1 MSASRHDGPP
11 RIALV
16 TGASRGIGRAA
27 ALALAK
33 SGAHVVALAR
43 TQGGLEELD
52 DEIRALR
59 PDEPEATTLVPMDLR
74 DFAAIDRLG
83 EALHRRWGRLD
94 AFVGNAGVLGLLTPL
109 HQLDPKTWDD
119 VMAVNVTANWRL
131 IRSLDPLLRLSDAG
145 RVAFITSG
153 AASRADLRA
162 YWGPY
167 AVSKAAL
174 DALARTYAAE
184 TLNTSNI
191 RVMLVN
197 PGPLRTRMRAT
208 AMPGE
213 DPSRCARRKTS
224 RQRSS
229 RSARPI
235 GPRRANFTIS
245 HGSNSE
251 FQSARARRKARTSRC
266 AILRRSA
273 ASCPAGRH
281 FRGGDRELCTPFRL
295 EPCASP
301 SEFRRAKSL
310 RPREIASWSTG
321 LGGPSSVNVVAPLQR
336 NAFPRLQGGPARARS
351 RQWRRPGSARGAGV
365 VSGRRG
371 IRTLAD
377 VMKAYG
383 EADQAPQTG
392 IIDRKP

>member
-1 MSASRHDGPP
+1 MSESKPDGSP

-74 DFAAIDRLG
+74 DVAAIDRLG
-83 EALHRRWGRLD
+83 EALNRRWGRLD
-94 AFVGNAGVLGLLTPL
+94 ALVGNAGVLGLLTPL

-131 IRSLDPLLRLSDAG
+131 IRSVDPLLRRSNAG

-153 AASRADLRA
+153 AASRTDLRA

-167 AVSKAAL
+167 ATSKAAL

-184 TLNTSNI
+184 TVNTSNI
-191 RVMLVN
+191 RVMLIN

-213 DPSRCARRKTS
+213 DPSTL
-224 RQRSS
+224 
-229 RSARPI
+229 
-235 GPRRANFTIS
+235 RAPEELAPKIVEICSPDWAETGKLYDFPS
-245 HGSNSE
+245 DRVLS
-251 FQSARARRKARTSRC
+251 FRA
-266 AILRRSA
+266 
-273 ASCPAGRH
+273 P
-281 FRGGDRELCTPFRL
+281 D
-295 EPCASP
+295 
-301 SEFRRAKSL
+301 
-310 RPREIASWSTG
+310 
-321 LGGPSSVNVVAPLQR
+321 
-336 NAFPRLQGGPARARS
+336 
-351 RQWRRPGSARGAGV
+351 
-365 VSGRRG
+365 
-371 IRTLAD
+371 
-377 VMKAYG
+377 
-383 EADQAPQTG
+383 
-392 IIDRKP
+392 